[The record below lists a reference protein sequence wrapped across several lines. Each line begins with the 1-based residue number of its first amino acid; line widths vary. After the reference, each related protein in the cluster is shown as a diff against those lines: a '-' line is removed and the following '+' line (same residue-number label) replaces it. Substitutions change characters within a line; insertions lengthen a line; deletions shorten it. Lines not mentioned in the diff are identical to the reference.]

1 MHKHTPLPLP
11 YPWPLALSLSHLP
24 RPNPNQNYGYRT
36 EQLGNATR
44 LYLVPVS
51 SFDLYIIGEAKKRVQ
66 SRPPHIPTRTP
77 SPGPGPL
84 YLDIKCLSEWVK
96 LLIIASVYVTASFFV
111 FKCSIRLGSHLNWT
125 TFKLKLKDT

>member
-24 RPNPNQNYGYRT
+24 RPNPNKNYGYRT

-51 SFDLYIIGEAKKRVQ
+51 SFDLYIIGEAKKMVQ

-84 YLDIKCLSEWVK
+84 YPWGPLYRNKNKNETKYPVKNQKRGHASSPDQYLDIQCLNV
-96 LLIIASVYVTASFFV
+96 
-111 FKCSIRLGSHLNWT
+111 
-125 TFKLKLKDT
+125 